1 MEGANDSRWQIA
13 AGLHSVNSLSFN
25 QGQVVTYDRSWLKFI
40 IIRNTTVCTDLS
52 TVWLTSAVTGVTY
65 KTLLGIFL
73 SKI

>member
-1 MEGANDSRWQIA
+1 MANIA

-25 QGQVVTYDRSWLKFI
+25 QGEEVTYDGSWVKYI
-40 IIRNTTVCTDLS
+40 IIRHTIVCTDFS
-52 TVWLTSAVTGVTY
+52 TVWLSSAVTGVTY